1 MLENTSGGL
10 GDPAKTERCK
20 PDYEK
25 QINQAKE
32 KLSKAVNLK
41 VALFD
46 YIGNSHQVR
55 DKLAEMIGEL
65 VWEERTLIN
74 RIDGLIEDQEKD
86 N

>member
-1 MLENTSGGL
+1 V
-10 GDPAKTERCK
+10 
-20 PDYEK
+20 
-25 QINQAKE
+25 
-32 KLSKAVNLK
+32 VNLK